1 MFFHARLVCDTGKA
15 TTASDACATHAQTH
29 YIACICRGICPCAY
43 CFTCACSRPC
53 IRGLLRS
60 MLACVPVQVRPSM
73 YSFVCPQC
81 LHALV
86 LDFARLSVLSF
97 ARPRGHPAIR
107 TFSFR
112 PCVLL
117 SVRPPTFPPASHLC
131 LSLLPCPTLSSAPGC
146 LALFPF
152 INMRASVRGCA
163 GGGW

>member
-97 ARPRGHPAIR
+97 ARPRGHPALR

-117 SVRPPTFPPASHLC
+117 SVRPPTFP
-131 LSLLPCPTLSSAPGC
+131 LSLSPGPPSMPVISVLPYSLICPWMPCPLP
-146 LALFPF
+146 
-152 INMRASVRGCA
+152 VH
-163 GGGW
+163 